1 MMTKPMLSP
10 TEPVRLVQVG
20 AGVMGRAW
28 LGEIGRLTDVRL
40 VGLADLNLYT
50 ARRSAADADF
60 TDIAVATTLEEL
72 LDRVEADA
80 VVNVTIPE
88 AHAEVSTLA
97 LLRGLAVL
105 CEKPLADTLPAALS
119 MIAAAEVAGR
129 LLMVSQSRRYWRN
142 AEALRGLIAR
152 LGELG
157 LVACSVFKSPHFGG
171 FREQM
176 AYPLLKDMAIH
187 QFDLARDL
195 IGSEPVSISCE
206 SFNPGWSWY
215 AGDAAAEMNAE
226 FADGTRFLFTGSWC
240 SPGLETS
247 WNGSWRVSGAY
258 GTAIWDGDHAP
269 IAETADGTPIAAVVG
284 SGPEGIAGSLAE
296 FVAALRDGSVP
307 YGEVH
312 RNLMSLAMVEGA
324 IRSAQTRQRVALSDL
339 LEEAYRQAMAAEQ
352 RPELAAGLASW
363 PSVHEVIGNASRAVT
378 AGELGGRAQMSDVL
392 RERRD

>member
-1 MMTKPMLSP
+1 MMTKPTLSP

-28 LGEIGRLTDVRL
+28 LRVIGRLTDVRL
-40 VGLADLNLYT
+40 VGLADLSLDT
-50 ARRSAADADF
+50 ALRSAADADF
-60 TDIAVATTLEEL
+60 TDIAVAATLEEL

-119 MIAAAEVAGR
+119 MIAAAEAGGR
-129 LLMVSQSRRYWRN
+129 LLMVSQSRRYWRD
-142 AEALRGLIAR
+142 AEALRGLVAR
-152 LGELG
+152 LGRLG

-206 SFNPGWSWY
+206 SFNPSWSWY
-215 AGDAAAEMNAE
+215 AGDAAAEVNAE
-226 FADGTRFLFTGSWC
+226 FADGTRFVFNGSWC

-247 WNGSWRVSGAY
+247 WNGSWRISGAD
-258 GTAIWDGDHAP
+258 GTALWDGDHAP
-269 IAETADGTPIAAVVG
+269 LAESADGTPIPAVVH
-284 SGPEGIAGSLAE
+284 SGLEGIAGSLAE
-296 FVAALRDGSVP
+296 FVGALRDGSVP
-307 YGEVH
+307 YGEAHSNV
-312 RNLMSLAMVEGA
+312 MSLAMVEGA
-324 IRSAQTRQRVALSDL
+324 IRSAQTRQRVALGDL
-339 LEEAYRQAMAAEQ
+339 LDDSYHEALAVEQ
-352 RPELAAGLASW
+352 RPVLAAGLASW
-363 PSVHEVIGNASRAVT
+363 PSVHEVIRNASRP
-378 AGELGGRAQMSDVL
+378 
-392 RERRD
+392 

>member
-1 MMTKPMLSP
+1 MPSP
-10 TEPVRLVQVG
+10 TEPLRLVQVG
-20 AGVMGRAW
+20 AGLMGRAW
-28 LGEIGRLTDVRL
+28 LRVIGRSPDVRL
-40 VGLADLNLYT
+40 VGLADLDLDT
-50 ARRSAADADF
+50 ARSSAADAGF
-60 TDIAVATTLEEL
+60 TAVAMAPTLEEL

-88 AHAEVSTLA
+88 AHAEVSTIA
-97 LLRGLAVL
+97 LLSGLAVL

-119 MIAAAEVAGR
+119 MIAAAEAGGR

-142 AEALRGLIAR
+142 LDGLRGQIAG
-152 LGELG
+152 LGRLG
-157 LVACSVFKSPHFGG
+157 LVACDVFKSPHFGG

-215 AGDAAAEMNAE
+215 AGDAAAEVHAE
-226 FADGTRFLFTGSWC
+226 FADGTRFVFTGSWC

-247 WNGSWRVSGAY
+247 WNGSWRISGAY
-258 GTAIWDGDHAP
+258 GTALWDGDHAP
-269 IAETADGTPIAAVVG
+269 IAQAADGTPIPGVVG
-284 SGPEGIAGSLAE
+284 TGPEDIAGSLTE

-312 RNLMSLAMVEGA
+312 SNVMSLAMVEGA
-324 IRSAQTRQRVALSDL
+324 VRSAQTRQRVALRDL
-339 LEEAYRQAMAAEQ
+339 LDEAYRQALAAER
-352 RPELAAGLASW
+352 RPELAAALASW
-363 PSVHEVIGNASRAVT
+363 PSVHDVIGNASRAVP
-378 AGELGGRAQMSDVL
+378 AGEVKGEL
-392 RERRD
+392 R

>member
-1 MMTKPMLSP
+1 
-10 TEPVRLVQVG
+10 
-20 AGVMGRAW
+20 MGRAW
-28 LGEIGRLTDVRL
+28 LRVIGQSTDVRL
-40 VGLADLNLYT
+40 VGVADLDLDT
-50 ARRSAADADF
+50 AQHSAADAGF
-60 TDIAVATTLEEL
+60 TD
-72 LDRVEADA
+72 DRGGH
-80 VVNVTIPE
+80 
-88 AHAEVSTLA
+88 HAGGAAGPGGGGCGGQRDDPGGPRRRSAPSA

-119 MIAAAEVAGR
+119 MIAAAEVGGR

-142 AEALRGLIAR
+142 VEGLRGQIAR
-152 LGELG
+152 LGRLG
-157 LVACSVFKSPHFGG
+157 LVACSVFKAPHFGG

-215 AGDAAAEMNAE
+215 AGDAAAEVNAE
-226 FADGTRFLFTGSWC
+226 FAEGTRFVFSGSWC

-247 WNGSWRVSGAY
+247 WNGSWRISGAD
-258 GTAIWDGDHAP
+258 GTALWDGDHAP
-269 IAETADGTPIAAVVG
+269 IAHTADGTPIPAVVG
-284 SGPEGIAGSLAE
+284 TGPEEIAGSLAE

-324 IRSAQTRQRVALSDL
+324 VRSAQTRQRVVLGDL
-339 LEEAYRQAMAAEQ
+339 LDEAYRQALAAEQ
-352 RPELAAGLASW
+352 RPELAAALASW
-363 PSVHEVIGNASRAVT
+363 PSVHEVIGNA
-378 AGELGGRAQMSDVL
+378 EPGGPDR
-392 RERRD
+392 